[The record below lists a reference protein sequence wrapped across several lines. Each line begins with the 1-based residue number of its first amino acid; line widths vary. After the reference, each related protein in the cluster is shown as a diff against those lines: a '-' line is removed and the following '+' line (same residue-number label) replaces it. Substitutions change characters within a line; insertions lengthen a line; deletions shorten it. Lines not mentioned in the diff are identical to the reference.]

1 MLKRYPSGQPEER
14 LRGVTRRRALYTA
27 GAALA
32 ATLRA
37 EAAAADPKSV
47 ARRPSP
53 DFHGLKVGLA
63 SYSTR
68 ALSVDETIACCR
80 RVGIRYI
87 TIKDVHL
94 KLTSTPEERRQFR
107 DKFRDANIEI
117 AGCGVIYLKS
127 EEEVRPAFEY
137 VRDLGANTAVIGIGA
152 PMVPVVEKIIKDFDI
167 RAAIHNHGPEDR
179 LGAYSPLDVMEWL
192 KGTDKRLGICHDVG
206 HTFRCGL
213 EPSAV
218 ALKCASRLYDVHNKD
233 LGEAAVKTRGVPIGQ
248 GVIDSVRFLKT
259 LVKIKFPYHVAL
271 EYEVDA
277 KDPVP
282 GIAESIGFERGV
294 LASL

>member
-1 MLKRYPSGQPEER
+1 MHNGNRI
-14 LRGVTRRRALYTA
+14 TRRQALG

-32 ATLRA
+32 PFAPA
-37 EAAAADPKSV
+37 FAAPPARDPKSA
-47 ARRPSP
+47 ARRPGP

-68 ALSVDETIACCR
+68 ELSVDETIVCCR
-80 RVGIRYI
+80 RAGIRHI

-107 DKFRDANIEI
+107 DKFRDAGIEI
-117 AGCGVIYLKS
+117 VGCGVIYLSK
-127 EEEVRPAFEY
+127 EEQVRPAFEY
-137 VRDLGANTAVIGIGA
+137 VRDLGANTAVIGVNA
-152 PMVPVVEKIIKDFDI
+152 QMVPAVEKVIKDFDL

-179 LGAYSPLDVMEWL
+179 LGAYSPLDVMEWI
-192 KGTDKRLGICHDVG
+192 KGVDRKIGICLDVG

-213 EPSAV
+213 EPSEV

-233 LGEAAVKTRGVPIGQ
+233 LAEASVKSRGVPIGQ
-248 GVIDSVRFLKT
+248 GVIDAVRFLKT
-259 LVKIKFPYHVAL
+259 LVKLKFPYHVAL

-277 KDPVP
+277 KNPVP